1 LLAYSGVD
9 FEDHHY
15 TDGDQWFKGD
25 KQSIGLNFPN
35 LPYLIDGKYNI
46 TESQAI
52 QRYIIKRWGKSELL
66 GKNHQDYARLESFL
80 SVFNEIAGAVRGLFF
95 NKDYEKVKGETIA
108 KYLQKLEELQK
119 FVGENKF
126 ALGYLTLADF
136 IVSEDSHYIERL
148 FPEEYAKFPFL
159 QRIRDEFNSL
169 PEIVAYYSSK

>member
-1 LLAYSGVD
+1 LAYSGVD

-169 PEIVAYYSSK
+169 PEIAAYYSSK